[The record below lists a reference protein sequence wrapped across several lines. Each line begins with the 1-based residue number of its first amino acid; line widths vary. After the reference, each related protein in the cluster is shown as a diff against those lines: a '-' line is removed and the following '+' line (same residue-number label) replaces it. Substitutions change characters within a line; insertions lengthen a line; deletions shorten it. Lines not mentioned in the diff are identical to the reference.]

1 MFDDAED
8 PWLLQEDN
16 DPKHTLKKAK
26 NWREENRVER
36 MEWPAQ
42 SPDLNSIE
50 NVWALLKI
58 KVNNRE
64 PKKVKDSKT
73 IIRKEWGDL
82 QLEYAQNLVSSVP
95 KRLNRVLANKGD
107 FCLY

>member
-1 MFDDAED
+1 
-8 PWLLQEDN
+8 
-16 DPKHTLKKAK
+16 
-26 NWREENRVER
+26 

-42 SPDLNSIE
+42 SPDLNPIE

-64 PKKVKDSKT
+64 PKTVKDLKK

-82 QLEYAQNLVSSVP
+82 QLEYAQNLVSTLP
-95 KRLNRVLANKGD
+95 RRLNQVLTNKGD